1 VWCCMLH
8 TEQLMLRD
16 SDGGCLSLSFSVRIE
31 CGDRVWE
38 ELDRLCTEHVKRVGE
53 TVLFYFQSGE
63 ASEEF
68 WRFRRAWDIVKVV
81 AS

>member
-1 VWCCMLH
+1 MLH

-53 TVLFYFQSGE
+53 TVLFYFQSGGILLRWLPH
-63 ASEEF
+63 EEGLGL
-68 WRFRRAWDIVKVV
+68 
-81 AS
+81 